1 MARSAPREEGG
12 RQDVR
17 AEESRDRDQVA
28 LFRLMIYFDNNATT
42 QVDSE
47 VLQQMLPFL
56 QDQYGNPSSAYSFGK
71 RAAKAVNTAREQV
84 ADLLRCEPAEIVF
97 TSCGTE
103 SDNSAIQSALLAD
116 PDRRHLVTSKVEH
129 SAIVKHAEALARRG
143 YEVTW
148 LDVDSEG
155 LIDLQELDRAVRE
168 DTAIVSLMWANNET
182 GVLFPIEEAAEI
194 CRSKG
199 TVFHTDAVQAVGK
212 IDINLRDV
220 PINFLSLSGHKL
232 HAPKGVGVLYI
243 NRKTRFN
250 PYLIG
255 GGQENKKRGGTENTA
270 SIVALGKAA
279 ELASSALRD
288 ERTRVKAMRDRFEQ
302 GLINTVS
309 SIRVNGHRVHRLPNT
324 SNLAIDGIDS
334 EGMLMLLDQKGICC
348 SAGSACTAGALEP
361 SHVLRAMG
369 YSNERARGSLRF
381 SFSRFNSES
390 EIDQALQI
398 IPYAAEK
405 LRGMNRGVL
414 AA

>member
-1 MARSAPREEGG
+1 
-12 RQDVR
+12 
-17 AEESRDRDQVA
+17 
-28 LFRLMIYFDNNATT
+28 MIYFDNNATT
-42 QVDSE
+42 QVDPE

-71 RAAKAVNTAREQV
+71 RAAKAVNIAREQI
-84 ADLLRCEPAEIVF
+84 ADLLRCEPSEIVF

-103 SDNSAIQSALLAD
+103 SDNSAIQSALLL
-116 PDRRHLVTSKVEH
+116 DRDRKHLVTSRVEH

-155 LIDLQELDRAVRE
+155 LIDLDELERAIRD

-212 IDINLRDV
+212 IDIDLRRC

-232 HAPKGVGVLYI
+232 HAPKGVAALYI
-243 NRKTRFN
+243 NRKTRFV

-279 ELASSALRD
+279 EIAFSALQD
-288 ERTRVKAMRDRFEQ
+288 ENTRVKALRDRFEQ
-302 GLINTVS
+302 ELFDIVPS
-309 SIRVNGHRVHRLPNT
+309 VQVNGHRKHRLPNT
-324 SNLAIDGIDS
+324 SNLAIEGIDS

-348 SAGSACTAGALEP
+348 SAGSACTAGSLEP

-381 SFSRFNSES
+381 SFSRFNSEV
-390 EIDQALQI
+390 EIDQALYI
-398 IPYAAEK
+398 IPRAVEK
-405 LRGMNRGVL
+405 LRSMNRGFL

>member
-1 MARSAPREEGG
+1 
-12 RQDVR
+12 
-17 AEESRDRDQVA
+17 
-28 LFRLMIYFDNNATT
+28 MIYFDNNATT
-42 QVDSE
+42 QIDPE

-71 RAAKAVNTAREQV
+71 RAAKAVNIAREQI
-84 ADLLRCEPAEIVF
+84 ADLLRCEPSEIVF

-103 SDNSAIQSALLAD
+103 SDNSAIQSALLL
-116 PDRRHLVTSKVEH
+116 DRDRKHLVTSRVEH
-129 SAIVKHAEALARRG
+129 SAIIKHAETLARRG

-155 LIDLQELDRAVRE
+155 LIDLDELEQAIRD

-212 IDINLRDV
+212 IDIDLGRL

-232 HAPKGVGVLYI
+232 HAPKGVAALYI

-279 ELASSALRD
+279 EIASSALQD
-288 ERTRVKAMRDRFEQ
+288 ENTRVKALRDRFEK
-302 GLINTVS
+302 GSSTRFHLFRSMVMENTACRTRRTSLLKVLI
-309 SIRVNGHRVHRLPNT
+309 PK
-324 SNLAIDGIDS
+324 A
-334 EGMLMLLDQKGICC
+334 C
-348 SAGSACTAGALEP
+348 SCFWIKRGSAVPRDLL
-361 SHVLRAMG
+361 VQRAPW
-369 YSNERARGSLRF
+369 
-381 SFSRFNSES
+381 SRRM
-390 EIDQALQI
+390 
-398 IPYAAEK
+398 Y
-405 LRGMNRGVL
+405 
-414 AA
+414 